1 MEHFYCVTVLAAA
14 RDLLTNSI
22 SQWNLAISEIAR
34 FRQTRVWIYCSFFF
48 LFICHNLRK
57 GLLAAQTILISMP
70 LSIPYL
76 PCSQSISVD
85 FKGIISKIPNFQF
98 FCLQK
103 EHLLNAIFCVDSPAA
118 KITYAYIIPWQIFK
132 RASNKVTKR
141 FFKSREVSLATK
153 LTMAKNVLF
162 GF

>member
-1 MEHFYCVTVLAAA
+1 M
-14 RDLLTNSI
+14 
-22 SQWNLAISEIAR
+22 
-34 FRQTRVWIYCSFFF
+34 
-48 LFICHNLRK
+48 
-57 GLLAAQTILISMP
+57 
-70 LSIPYL
+70 
-76 PCSQSISVD
+76 SVD

-103 EHLLNAIFCVDSPAA
+103 EHLLNAIFCFDSPAA
-118 KITYAYIIPWQIFK
+118 KITYAYFIPWQIFK